1 MMKKFT
7 FFGIK
12 FIDGNFKS
20 IKILIDKGGL
30 LVLPAAP
37 ALLNIKTDKKYHKAL
52 KNADIALFDSGYFC
66 LLLRMFKRIK
76 VRKFSGL
83 KFLKQFLQSQ
93 KNNSNK
99 ILFIDPSNKDKIINK
114 KYLKSLRLNKIIQYV
129 APIYNKDYTKD
140 LNLLKIITKKKPKYI
155 VINLGGGIQELLGS
169 YLKSNLDYKP
179 SIICSGAAISFL
191 TGQQAKIPIIFDKI
205 YLGWLV
211 RIIFDPHIFLPRYL
225 KAFNFIFLM
234 KYINK

>member
-1 MMKKFT
+1 MKKFT

-76 VRKFSGL
+76 VKKFSGL

-140 LNLLKIITKKKPKYI
+140 LNLLKIITKK
-155 VINLGGGIQELLGS
+155 NLNIL
-169 YLKSNLDYKP
+169 
-179 SIICSGAAISFL
+179 
-191 TGQQAKIPIIFDKI
+191 
-205 YLGWLV
+205 
-211 RIIFDPHIFLPRYL
+211 
-225 KAFNFIFLM
+225 
-234 KYINK
+234 

>member
-1 MMKKFT
+1 MKKFT

-225 KAFNFIFLM
+225 NAFKFIFLM